1 MLHNLWITLEVVVK
15 RCLWLAR
22 VFNRWCLEEP
32 RKEAECS
39 RQESNWWS
47 ESSFVCS
54 TADYF
59 LFLVKSLTSWGALGF
74 KSGDYQRSVQETT
87 PVTVNLRK
95 RRLKYSRSCVKNV
108 DHLMMMLELMKVNRL
123 ILHFG
128 HFLGQRV
135 FCFFF
140 CHSHIFSFQ

>member
-1 MLHNLWITLEVVVK
+1 MITLEVVVK

-39 RQESNWWS
+39 RQESNSWS

-59 LFLVKSLTSWGALGF
+59 LFVVKSLPSWGALSF
-74 KSGDYQRSVQETT
+74 KSDDYQRSVQETT
-87 PVTVNLRK
+87 SVTVNLRK
-95 RRLKYSRSCVKNV
+95 RGLKYSRGCVKNV
-108 DHLMMMLELMKVNRL
+108 DHLMMMLELMKVNRV
-123 ILHFG
+123 ILHFNWAFFG
-128 HFLGQRV
+128 HLWGERI
-135 FCFFF
+135 FCFCFL
-140 CHSHIFSFQ
+140 SLT